1 MGRSRGLS
9 CLASVYTG
17 EESRRRFG
25 ILACRVFTRFSAL
38 LMESAAFAY
47 TARRDRRD
55 VTELL
60 KKSHRIVNEATR
72 AQEPGDD
79 KTHGLTFDRSQI
91 NIEKLR
97 NESEKK
103 VKRMAATLQGIRAII
118 KEMLAETLMLN
129 PQRTDYH
136 KRYQEIVSDYNREK
150 DPATMEETFAKL
162 VDLVNSLGA
171 EQCLHA
177 PAVTA
182 VHGGGEAAD
191 SEDGLSARLA
201 SVGERGVQG
210 GRLSIEEQE
219 VKSLSLTDAAGE
231 FARTAPYN
239 EQG

>member
-103 VKRMAATLQGIRAII
+103 VKRMGTTAPTAT
-118 KEMLAETLMLN
+118 
-129 PQRTDYH
+129 
-136 KRYQEIVSDYNREK
+136 
-150 DPATMEETFAKL
+150 
-162 VDLVNSLGA
+162 
-171 EQCLHA
+171 
-177 PAVTA
+177 
-182 VHGGGEAAD
+182 
-191 SEDGLSARLA
+191 SARRRLRHNRSLSPL
-201 SVGERGVQG
+201 SVGSGQHQCNIVPSSWLPDHTG
-210 GRLSIEEQE
+210 I
-219 VKSLSLTDAAGE
+219 
-231 FARTAPYN
+231 
-239 EQG
+239 